1 MNPSERPLLRASHS
15 PAEAAE
21 AAEARS
27 ARTAR
32 ASAGALAMLMLVGL
46 NLRPFLTSIG
56 PVLDLVRHDTGL
68 AFRSAALLTTLPFV
82 LMGVIAW
89 FGFGLAGRFGERR
102 ALAVSLLLLVAGCA
116 LRGWTGSATSLIV
129 SAGIA
134 GTGVAL
140 IQALMP
146 GVTKH
151 WFPGRVPLAMGLYS
165 ASLVGGGAIGAA
177 ASPWLAAHAGWHF
190 ALAIWAVPA
199 LCVLVLWLTKAPRDT
214 AAVTDQPPSVA
225 RFARNPR
232 AWQLAAYFG
241 LANSGFSSLVTWLP
255 SFYRQLG
262 TSSQASGNLLAW
274 MAVCQATA
282 AFVMPML
289 ARRSDDRRHVLWLTM
304 GLQSVGF
311 AGLAMLPGFS
321 PLLWVACAGLGLGGF
336 FSLSLIVTLD
346 HLHDARHAGALAAF
360 VQGVGFLIAACGPW
374 LVGSLR
380 DAGAS
385 FTTAWLMHLAIVF
398 LMAGLTAV
406 FSPASYQRSM
416 KGMGA
421 TASRRE

>member
-1 MNPSERPLLRASHS
+1 
-15 PAEAAE
+15 
-21 AAEARS
+21 
-27 ARTAR
+27 
-32 ASAGALAMLMLVGL
+32 MLVLVGL

-56 PVLDLVRHDTGL
+56 PVLDLLRRDTGL
-68 AFRSAALLTTLPFV
+68 TFSLAALLTTLPFL
-82 LMGVIAW
+82 LMGVIGW

-102 ALAVSLLLLVAGCA
+102 SLAFALSLLVVGCA
-116 LRGWTGSATSLIV
+116 LRGWVSSGTSLIV

-134 GTGVAL
+134 GTGVAA

-151 WFPGRVPLAMGLYS
+151 WFPQRVPLAMGLYS
-165 ASLVGGGAIGAA
+165 AALVGGGALGAV

-199 LCVLVLWLTKAPRDT
+199 LCMLALWLARAPRDT
-214 AAVTDQPPSVA
+214 AAAAGKAPSVA
-225 RFARNPR
+225 RFARNRR

-262 TSSQASGNLLAW
+262 MSPQESGNLLAW
-274 MAVCQATA
+274 MALCQALS

-289 ARRSDDRRHVLWLTM
+289 ARRSDDRRPILWLTM

-311 AGLAMLPGFS
+311 AGLAIVPGFS
-321 PLLWVACAGLGLGGF
+321 PPLWVACAGVGLGGF

-360 VQGVGFLIAACGPW
+360 VQGVGFLIASGGPW
-374 LVGSLR
+374 LVGWLR

-406 FSPASYQRSM
+406 FAPASYRSSM
-416 KGMGA
+416 QGMGA
-421 TASRRE
+421 APGEAQPLRHP